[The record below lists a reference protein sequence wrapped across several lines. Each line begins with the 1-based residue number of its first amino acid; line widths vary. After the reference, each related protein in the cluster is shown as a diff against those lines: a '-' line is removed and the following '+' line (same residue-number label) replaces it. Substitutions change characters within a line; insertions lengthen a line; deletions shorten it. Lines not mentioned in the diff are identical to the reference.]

1 VSARSRRSGSTIR
14 ALPAPASQ
22 SHVVSRSRAGSR
34 VATTTIKIPVGAAN
48 PPLLQRAGSYTSARR
63 IPLPPSGVGSS
74 RAGWD
79 NDLESVAPSDS
90 ISCVGSSRRSS
101 RHYR

>member
-1 VSARSRRSGSTIR
+1 VT
-14 ALPAPASQ
+14 
-22 SHVVSRSRAGSR
+22 
-34 VATTTIKIPVGAAN
+34 TTTIKIPVGAAD
-48 PPLLQRAGSYTSARR
+48 PPLLQRTGSYTSARR

-79 NDLESVAPSDS
+79 NDLDSVAPSDS
-90 ISCVGSSRRSS
+90 ISCVGSRRSS